1 MRKQEIRHPEVKR
14 RLPQCIII
22 GVRKAGT
29 DALRSFLAIHPD
41 IVAYYEEPHFFGK
54 RNEYRKGTYLKGHL
68 LVFLGICH
76 MIIFVFFKLFMVFN
90 EWLR

>member
-1 MRKQEIRHPEVKR
+1 MRNQEIRKPEVKK

-41 IVAYYEEPHFFGK
+41 NVAYYGEPHFFGK
-54 RNEYRKGTYLKGHL
+54 RNEYRKGLYCKRHL
-68 LVFLGICH
+68 LCVLSYGYFYILQVMCG
-76 MIIFVFFKLFMVFN
+76 L
-90 EWLR
+90 